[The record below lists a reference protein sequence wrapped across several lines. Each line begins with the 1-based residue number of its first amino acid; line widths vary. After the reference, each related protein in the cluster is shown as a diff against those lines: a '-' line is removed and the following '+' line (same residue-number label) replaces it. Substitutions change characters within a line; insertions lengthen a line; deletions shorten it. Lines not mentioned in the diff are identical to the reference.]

1 MNPLINKMSKKIK
14 ILVFLLILIF
24 NSSIVFA
31 EQADDEY
38 KKIKEELE
46 ENIATKP
53 LTECRKALAPAFD
66 IELYQFLQFLETNFQ
81 NKSSNS
87 SLTNTAIAR
96 YRDYKRNLNRLFAQ
110 LSPKSDEETYET
122 ANANFLLCSKLKNTY
137 FDMAKKSLI
146 DHVKKTGAQKQA
158 IVLLEKYQAINTRL
172 RDLNLEISQMYGYF
186 MTFFNKLPGFLQNC
200 ITS

>member
-1 MNPLINKMSKKIK
+1 MFKKIK
-14 ILVFLLILIF
+14 ILAFLLILIL
-24 NSSIVFA
+24 NSLTVFA
-31 EQADDEY
+31 AADDEY

-46 ENIATKP
+46 ENIATQP

-96 YRDYKRNLNRLFAQ
+96 YRDYKRNLNRLFVQ
-110 LSPKSDEETYET
+110 LKPKSDKETYET
-122 ANANFLLCSKLKNTY
+122 ANQNFLLCSKLKNSY

-146 DHVKKTGAQKQA
+146 DHVKKTSAQKQTT
-158 IVLLEKYQAINTRL
+158 ILLEKYQAINARL

-200 ITS
+200 VTS